1 LLGCLSQ
8 LEHEWGFE
16 YKTFQNDKWVAEKID
31 LSCRQDKIPFNHYL
45 SIAPF
50 EPSEQKK
57 WLDIAEKEE
66 LSVHHLR
73 NKIKK
78 ESQYKSVEVPL
89 LPEGKYD
96 IIYVDPPEY
105 LI

>member
-1 LLGCLSQ
+1 MEYVRRRTELS
-8 LEHEWGFE
+8 WGHHRE
-16 YKTFQNDKWVAEKID
+16 VAP
-31 LSCRQDKIPFNHYL
+31 L
-45 SIAPF
+45 
-50 EPSEQKK
+50 EPSEQEK

-66 LSVHHLR
+66 LSVHRLR

-78 ESQYKSVEVPL
+78 ESQYKSVEVPP